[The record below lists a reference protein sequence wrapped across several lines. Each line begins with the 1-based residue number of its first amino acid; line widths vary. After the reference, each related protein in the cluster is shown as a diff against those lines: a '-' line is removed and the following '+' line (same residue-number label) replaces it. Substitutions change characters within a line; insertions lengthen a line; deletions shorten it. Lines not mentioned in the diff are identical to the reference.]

1 MHFSSTDTT
10 AGVVL
15 PPDSTLT
22 NGQGTFSVTLARAG
36 PETLTAADAANRLS
50 ASANQTVG
58 AAPAGKLALS
68 TATATP
74 TAGSGFPFTVTA
86 QDAFGNTDAGYAG
99 TVHFSSSDTSAA
111 VNLPPDS
118 TLTNGQGT
126 FSATLIKAGAQ
137 TLTASDAANNF
148 TAAANLTVNP
158 ASAAA
163 LVLTTATATP
173 TAGNGFAITVAAQ
186 DGFGNLATN
195 YGGTVHF
202 SSSDTA
208 AGVALPPDSTL
219 AGGQGTFS
227 AKLMTAGSQTL
238 SASDAANSIS
248 ATVNLTV
255 NAAPQI
261 LNDLKLTIPTSAT
274 AGQSFSVSV
283 TAEDDQG
290 NAVTSYSGT
299 VHFSSSDTGMGV
311 VLPPDSIL
319 TNGQGTFS
327 ATLTRSGA
335 QTLTASD
342 TANSLSTTANLT
354 VTAAAAG
361 RLILSAATSSPTA
374 GTGFSITV
382 TAQDQFGNTDPS
394 YAGTVHF
401 SSSDTSA
408 GVVLPADSVLSGGQG
423 SFSATLIKAGAQ
435 SLTASDAA
443 NALTSTANL
452 TVNAAPASRL
462 IMVPATTAPTAGT
475 GFSFTVTAQDAFGNT
490 ATGYAGTM
498 HFSSSD
504 PSATLPANSTLSN
517 GQRSFSATLIKAGSQ
532 SLTASDAA
540 NALSTTTNLV
550 VSAAPA
556 SKLVLTSPTAPTA
569 GTSFPFT
576 VTAQDRYT
584 NTATGYGGTVH
595 FSSSDVSAAVV
606 LPADSTLTSG
616 QGSFSATLIKAGA
629 QTLTASDAASG
640 FTATVNLTVNAAPA
654 SKLVLTTATAGPMAG
669 NSFAITVTAQDPY
682 ANTATSY
689 AGTVHFS
696 SSDPSA
702 TLPANSTLTRAKH
715 WARSRRSRQPRPI
728 PRRVPRRG
736 GGCAKASNTV

>member
-1 MHFSSTDTT
+1 
-10 AGVVL
+10 
-15 PPDSTLT
+15 
-22 NGQGTFSVTLARAG
+22 
-36 PETLTAADAANRLS
+36 
-50 ASANQTVG
+50 
-58 AAPAGKLALS
+58 
-68 TATATP
+68 
-74 TAGSGFPFTVTA
+74 
-86 QDAFGNTDAGYAG
+86 
-99 TVHFSSSDTSAA
+99 
-111 VNLPPDS
+111 
-118 TLTNGQGT
+118 
-126 FSATLIKAGAQ
+126 
-137 TLTASDAANNF
+137 
-148 TAAANLTVNP
+148 
-158 ASAAA
+158 
-163 LVLTTATATP
+163 
-173 TAGNGFAITVAAQ
+173 TAGNGFAVTVAAQ

-202 SSSDTA
+202 SSSDSA

-238 SASDAANSIS
+238 SASDAANSLS

-274 AGQSFSVSV
+274 AGQSFTVSV

-290 NAVTSYSGT
+290 NVVTSYSGT

-374 GTGFSITV
+374 GTGFS
-382 TAQDQFGNTDPS
+382 
-394 YAGTVHF
+394 
-401 SSSDTSA
+401 
-408 GVVLPADSVLSGGQG
+408 
-423 SFSATLIKAGAQ
+423 
-435 SLTASDAA
+435 
-443 NALTSTANL
+443 
-452 TVNAAPASRL
+452 
-462 IMVPATTAPTAGT
+462 
-475 GFSFTVTAQDAFGNT
+475 FTVTAQDAFGNT

-532 SLTASDAA
+532 SLTAADAA

-606 LPADSTLTSG
+606 LPADST
-616 QGSFSATLIKAGA
+616 
-629 QTLTASDAASG
+629 
-640 FTATVNLTVNAAPA
+640 
-654 SKLVLTTATAGPMAG
+654 
-669 NSFAITVTAQDPY
+669 
-682 ANTATSY
+682 
-689 AGTVHFS
+689 
-696 SSDPSA
+696 
-702 TLPANSTLTRAKH
+702 
-715 WARSRRSRQPRPI
+715 
-728 PRRVPRRG
+728 
-736 GGCAKASNTV
+736 